1 MHDEIALNVF
11 REELWLDKLEVYVGY
26 MLLYSNVC
34 CNVDWPWWSL
44 FIDYF
49 AAEIKFKIVCDWN
62 FK

>member
-26 MLLYSNVC
+26 MLPCSNVC
-34 CNVDWPWWSL
+34 CIDWPRWSL
-44 FIDYF
+44 FVDYF